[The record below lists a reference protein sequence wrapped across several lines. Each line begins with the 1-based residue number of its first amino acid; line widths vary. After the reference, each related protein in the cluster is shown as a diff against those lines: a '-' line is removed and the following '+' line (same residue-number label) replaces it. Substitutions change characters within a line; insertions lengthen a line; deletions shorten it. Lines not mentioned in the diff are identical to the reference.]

1 MPSDL
6 LLGLLAGLASA
17 AAFGVAAVLQAQAAL
32 REPPTPGVDPLLLVR
47 QLRHPAFLAAL
58 ALNLLGFLLHLA
70 ALRTLPLFL
79 AQALVSASVVVTA
92 ALGSRVLGGHLRRRE
107 ALAVGA
113 LVLGLALLTSSASTV
128 GDVQPDAGTRS
139 LLLAAVAAVAVAGVL
154 AGRLHGPVGASLLG
168 LASGLGFAVT
178 ALASRVL
185 PGFAPAVLVVEPAAY
200 ALLVG
205 GPLAALLYS
214 TALQRGAVLTATS
227 TVVLGQTVVPALV
240 GVLALGDRLRPGT
253 APLAVVGL
261 ALAVVASGVLARYD
275 PRVLA
280 LEAPRAR

>member
-1 MPSDL
+1 MPPDL
-6 LLGLLAGLASA
+6 FLGLLAGLASA
-17 AAFGVAAVLQAQAAL
+17 AAFGVAAVLQALAAT
-32 REPPTPGVDPLLLVR
+32 REPPTRGVDPLLLVR
-47 QLRHPAFLAAL
+47 QLRHLPFLAAM
-58 ALNLLGFLLHLA
+58 ALNLLGFVLHLA

-92 ALGSRVLGGHLRRRE
+92 ALGTRVLGGHLHRRE

-113 LVLGLALLTSSASTV
+113 LVVGLALLTSSASTV
-128 GDVQPDAGTRS
+128 GDVEPDVGTRS
-139 LLLAAVAAVAVAGVL
+139 LLLVAVVAVALAGV
-154 AGRLHGPVGASLLG
+154 AVGRLHGPVGSSLLG
-168 LASGLGFAVT
+168 LVSGLGFAVT

-214 TALQRGAVLTATS
+214 TALQRGAVLTATA

-253 APLAVVGL
+253 APLAVTGL
-261 ALAVVASGVLARYD
+261 SLAVVASGVLARYD

-280 LEAPRAR
+280 LEAPAAR